1 MLWALLTLCAGL
13 QAPPQAEL
21 DLPGVLARAPIVVLA
36 RVADPR
42 MDVQDL
48 PALHARQP
56 YQRMRRHLDVLT
68 TFRGHVPAHL
78 RVDEPHWAA
87 RYAAWQ
93 QCRAPESCPQLVGDR
108 YRGQL
113 AREPNP
119 GAQVLV
125 FLRRNAKGEL
135 ELAADF
141 ALDRGERAAEVQA
154 LLQAKHARGQ
164 R

>member
-1 MLWALLTLCAGL
+1 MTDLTPTL
-13 QAPPQAEL
+13 
-21 DLPGVLARAPIVVLA
+21 
-36 RVADPR
+36 
-42 MDVQDL
+42 
-48 PALHARQP
+48 
-56 YQRMRRHLDVLT
+56 
-68 TFRGHVPAHL
+68 PAHL
-78 RVDEPHWAA
+78 RVDEPHWVA

-93 QCRAPESCPQLVGDR
+93 KCRAPESCPQLAGDR

-154 LLQAKHARGQ
+154 LLQAQHLRGQ